1 MTTFDRVLPNNIL
14 EKYRRK
20 ELIPPYNFT
29 EGEYYLANFLD
40 KKLPKE
46 WTIHTR
52 PVIKQWGSYMTK
64 KTPDIVIVH
73 KKIGIMVIEV
83 KDWEFEA
90 YNTFADYNYKKKGK
104 QIWKVIPKSK
114 QNYKGNKNPVATAE
128 KYMWRM
134 RDSITQILEEIHED
148 SRKKELIK
156 CGVYFHNNYT
166 TAEAKKFVGGPELEF
181 LRSDRCNVFATDLL
195 NDKTPLHDLIPL
207 ISNRDKISSKADWL
221 TSFKNWI
228 SDPAHL
234 MESKIIVS
242 DRDLDE
248 KQRHYTQ
255 PSPGVIQ
262 KLSGV
267 AGGGKTK
274 VIALRAA
281 KLFRLGKKVLI
292 VCFNI
297 TLRNYLESEIKN
309 ALGVKE
315 LPNNININHFHGFLR
330 LYTEEREIP
339 NIFDEDDEEVQKET
353 INNCTKDK
361 EKNPNETNNF
371 DAVLIDEGQ
380 DFKEEWFKFIRLFL
394 TENQEALIAI
404 DEKQNIYGREKM
416 KLKGVGAGKWGVLKR
431 GYRLNNLHAKIAND
445 FSKRFLSNGE
455 DLETPYIEL
464 HDEKQQS
471 LPIDPE
477 PKAFWKN
484 VNDIIEAQNQVFKIL
499 NYLDKEQKNEFSD
512 TTVLVSEHSFGLDL
526 KQYLLKKFN
535 NKIKILDIFENKLS
549 NFGRTSVIDK
559 QKKMLFKT
567 GTKKLL
573 MCTIKSFK
581 GWERRNIIIVTD
593 SDENNKNKKKYY
605 DQEIYTSLTRVREKL
620 IVINRSEK
628 YRKFGDE
635 NFEALN

>member
-1 MTTFDRVLPNNIL
+1 MTTFDRVLPKNIL

-20 ELIPPYNFT
+20 ELLPPYNLT

-46 WTIHTR
+46 WTIHAK
-52 PVIKQWGSYMTK
+52 PAIKQWGSYMTK
-64 KTPDIVIVH
+64 KTPDVVIVH
-73 KKIGIMVIEV
+73 KKKGIMIFEV
-83 KDWEFEA
+83 KDWEFKS
-90 YNTFADYNYKKKGK
+90 YNTFADYTYKKGLKRWR
-104 QIWKVIPKSK
+104 IIPKNEK
-114 QNYKGNKNPVATAE
+114 NYKGNKNPVYKSE
-128 KYMWRM
+128 YYMWQM
-134 RDSITQILEEIHED
+134 RDGITQILQEINED
-148 SRKKELIK
+148 DKKRELIK

-166 TAEAKKFVGGPELEF
+166 TVEAKKFVGGPELKF

-195 NDKTPLHDLIPL
+195 NDKTPLHNLIPL
-207 ISNRDKISSKADWL
+207 INNRNKIFSKSDWL
-221 TSFKNWI
+221 SSFKNWI

-255 PSPGVIQ
+255 PSPGIIQ

-274 VIALRAA
+274 VIALRSA
-281 KLFRLGKKVLI
+281 KLSRLGKKVLI

-297 TLRNYLESEIKN
+297 TLRNYIESEIKN
-309 ALGVKE
+309 ALGTKE
-315 LPNNININHFHGFLR
+315 LPNNININHFHGFLK

-353 INNCTKDK
+353 INNCIKDK
-361 EKNPNETNNF
+361 EENPNETNNF

-394 TENQEALIAI
+394 TENNEALIAI

-416 KLKGVGAGKWGVLKR
+416 KLKGVGAGRWGVLKK
-431 GYRLNNLHAKIAND
+431 GYRLNNLHAKIANN
-445 FSKRFLSNGE
+445 FSKKFLSNSE
-455 DLETPYIEL
+455 DLDTPYIEL

-471 LPIDPE
+471 LPIDLE
-477 PKAFWKN
+477 PKAFWN
-484 VNDIIEAQNQVFKIL
+484 NANDIIESQKQVLEIL
-499 NYLDKEQKNEFSD
+499 KYLDKEKKNEFSD
-512 TTVLVSEHSFGLDL
+512 TAVLVSEHSVGSDL
-526 KQYLLKKFN
+526 KKYLEKKFDS
-535 NKIKILDIFENKLS
+535 KIEILDIFENKS
-549 NFGRTSVIDK
+549 PDSSKSKVKEK

-567 GTKKLL
+567 RTRKLL

-593 SDENNKNKKKYY
+593 SDENTKNKKKYY
-605 DQEIYTSLTRVREKL
+605 DKEIYTSLTRVREKL

-628 YRKFGDE
+628 YRKFLDE
-635 NFEALN
+635 NFEKFP